1 MVATPRALDIEPTY
15 ILTPGCQPC
24 YLFLGLLSG
33 RKGSKPGPMKTNAVV
48 LIVSASVG
56 AALVGVGACSSMK
69 GNKPKKVVIEDA
81 GIFIPGT
88 AVSKADQDSVLAVL
102 RHYKRSLY
110 KIQAYKN
117 GDPAGRP
124 HGTLPDEEIRL
135 ATVAQVASDAK
146 QNALSGWG
154 IQIGY
159 ASHPS
164 VHPTPTPSSQTG
176 SASHPSAQT
185 TPTPSSTP
193 SRTPLEATP
202 AGSPSHPSIIPPPD
216 FDQARELI
224 SKIAPIL
231 RKYSQ

>member
-1 MVATPRALDIEPTY
+1 
-15 ILTPGCQPC
+15 
-24 YLFLGLLSG
+24 
-33 RKGSKPGPMKTNAVV
+33 MKTNAVV

-56 AALVGVGACSSMK
+56 AALIGVGACSSMM
-69 GNKPKKVVIEDA
+69 GNKPKKVVIDDG

-88 AVSKADQDSVLAVL
+88 AVSKADQDSVLATL
-102 RHYKRSLY
+102 RHYKKSLY

-124 HGTLPDEEIRL
+124 HGTLPDEEITV

-146 QNALSGWG
+146 QNSLSGWG

-159 ASHPS
+159 
-164 VHPTPTPSSQTG
+164 
-176 SASHPSAQT
+176 ASHPSAQT

-193 SRTPLEATP
+193 SPTPPEAKP
-202 AGSPSHPSIIPPPD
+202 AGSPSHPSRVAAATPSGSPSHPSTVPPPD

-224 SKIAPIL
+224 SKVAPIL